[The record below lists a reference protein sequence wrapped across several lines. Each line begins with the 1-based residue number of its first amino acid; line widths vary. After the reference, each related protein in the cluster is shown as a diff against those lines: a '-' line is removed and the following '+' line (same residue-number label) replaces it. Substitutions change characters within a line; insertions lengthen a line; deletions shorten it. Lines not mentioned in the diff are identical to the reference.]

1 MTTMPVVGATPNTR
15 RHRPVAVARRDLCAD
30 AVMAACDE
38 YGGAVPSEYAVRVI
52 REVLGVTGP
61 AMARSDL
68 ENLVRDGRLSRA
80 RVRGVWW
87 TWPTLATL
95 VVGERLLAGRIEA
108 AA

>member
-1 MTTMPVVGATPNTR
+1 MVGATPNTKK
-15 RHRPVAVARRDLCAD
+15 HRSVAVARRDLAAD

-38 YGGAVPSEYAVRVI
+38 YGGAVPSEYAIQVI

-61 AMARSDL
+61 SMARNDL

-80 RVRGVWW
+80 RVRGLWW

-95 VVGERLLAGRIEA
+95 VVGERLLAGRIKA